1 MTTTDPERPPGRSW
15 TQGERFMTKPTS
27 NSPKTAPTSDTKTT
41 TGSPAAGKPAIT
53 PASAV
58 KIVPAAEKVPF
69 PSPLPKTWADIQVGS
84 LVIAEEA
91 LEYGWWHAVV
101 TEVHGDL
108 LTIRWRDYPK
118 QAATKRNR
126 KDVALLYAGD

>member
-1 MTTTDPERPPGRSW
+1 
-15 TQGERFMTKPTS
+15 MTKPTS
-27 NSPKTAPTSDTKTT
+27 NSPKTTPTSNSPKTA
-41 TGSPAAGKPAIT
+41 TGSPGSSQPGTT
-53 PASAV
+53 PASSV
-58 KIVPAAEKVPF
+58 KIVPAAEKVPI
-69 PSPLPKTWADIQVGS
+69 PSPLPKTWTDIQVGS

-101 TEVHGDL
+101 TEVRGDL